1 VIAVLRAFRP
11 EKRHLN
17 WTDTVDARD
26 QLEDAYIQY
35 RPSFTRTMSVLEPGK
50 TVSMHDIIR
59 QQAELEEDAAEA
71 IPFAFSSC
79 TFGNNSIHEAKQPL
93 YSCLSCRPHPL
104 QDKDRAG
111 ICAGCSVS
119 CHGDCELVE
128 LFSRRDF
135 VCDCGT
141 SKIPGKKC
149 SLTLRQD
156 DTPSAS
162 NKYDANFDGIFC
174 ACQTR
179 YDPETE

>member
-1 VIAVLRAFRP
+1 
-11 EKRHLN
+11 
-17 WTDTVDARD
+17 
-26 QLEDAYIQY
+26 
-35 RPSFTRTMSVLEPGK
+35 MSVLEPGK
-50 TVSMHDIIR
+50 TISMDDVMR

-71 IPFAFSSC
+71 IPFSFTAC
-79 TFGNNSIHEAKQPL
+79 TFGNTSMHEAKQAL
-93 YSCLSCRPHPL
+93 YSCLTCRPHPL

-141 SKIPGKKC
+141 TKIPGKKC
-149 SLTLRQD
+149 ALTLRQD
-156 DTPSAS
+156 DVPNAD

-174 ACQTR
+174 VCQTR